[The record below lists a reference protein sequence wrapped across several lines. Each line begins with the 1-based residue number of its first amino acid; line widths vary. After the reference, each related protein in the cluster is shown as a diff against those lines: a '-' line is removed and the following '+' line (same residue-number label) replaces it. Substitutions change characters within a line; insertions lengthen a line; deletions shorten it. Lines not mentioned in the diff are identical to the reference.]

1 MSRPLLFALALA
13 CFAAPAQAVVILED
27 TWRAQGGSDE
37 DWAKGFEAHDA
48 LGAQPQFRAMV
59 ALTQDGREW
68 GVASGV
74 WIGNANGSAYIL
86 TAGHVVTDGTA
97 PSQITVRT
105 HGGAVLRCVEYFVNP
120 GWDNQIDTRG
130 GMDMAILRLDA
141 PINDAG
147 PAPALYSG
155 RHEQGRRAVLTG
167 FGTHGVAPFG
177 HGMRFG
183 PTHGAAMTAAENV
196 IDVVQ
201 PYAPAGQFGDW
212 GNYISIDLDQ
222 PHGNGKNRFGDVEPV
237 SPLEGI
243 LAPGDSGG
251 SLWVNFDGRW
261 RLVGVNSSGDPGA
274 AYQDVSNFARITTQK
289 AWIRSVFPGAR
300 FEGSKVD

>member
-1 MSRPLLFALALA
+1 MIRPLLILLLAALT
-13 CFAAPAQAVVILED
+13 AAPAQAVVILED
-27 TWRAQGGSDE
+27 TWRAEGGSDE

-48 LGAQPQFRAMV
+48 LAAQPQFRAMV
-59 ALTQDGREW
+59 ALTQDDREW

-74 WIGNANGSAYIL
+74 WIGNGGGSAYIL

-105 HGGAVLRCVEYFVNP
+105 TGGTVLRCVEYFVNP
-120 GWDNQIDTRG
+120 YWNNRIDTRG
-130 GMDMAILRLDA
+130 GFDMAILRLDG
-141 PINDAG
+141 PITDAG

-155 RHEQGRRAVLTG
+155 RNERGRRAVIAG
-167 FGTHGVAPFG
+167 FGTHGVAPMG

-183 PTHGAAMTAAENV
+183 PDHGERMTAAENV

-201 PYAPAGQFGDW
+201 GLTPSAFGDW
-212 GNYISIDLDQ
+212 GNSITIDLDQ
-222 PHGNGKNRFGDVEPV
+222 PNGPGKNRTGDVEPV
-237 SPLEGI
+237 SRLEGI

-251 SLWVNFDGRW
+251 SLWANFNGHW

-274 AYQDVSNFARITTQK
+274 SYQDVSNFARITTQK
-289 AWIRSVFPGAR
+289 AWIRSIFPGAR
-300 FEGSKVD
+300 FEGNKTE